1 MVHCAGDEMTDQEL
15 NKALALKIGYLP
27 ERIDIRNYG
36 DGDQIHVYDPYR
48 FGWRKFDYMEWKT
61 IMPIAVKYGLD
72 LLCSEYGSSL
82 AGFPWGEKAMAPTLQ
97 RAIALA
103 VLGVKE

>member
-1 MVHCAGDEMTDQEL
+1 MTETEI

-27 ERIDIRNYG
+27 EHVLQGSYG
-36 DGDQIHVYDPYR
+36 AVMVNRPLETMVNNWSVFNFMDWH
-48 FGWRKFDYMEWKT
+48 T

-103 VLGVKE
+103 VLGAKESINP